1 MRGWLLALLFVLSLP
16 ARASGNLTDGIALV
30 HMPPRAAVNAPV
42 LVLFDPGGDAEGA
55 IRRAAP
61 SANAKGVIL
70 VASVAFRDYLDDAT
84 YTKILADLKAL
95 LARRF
100 PNSPIWAGGFSGGA
114 RIAVGWAQQERGWI
128 RGVICFGG
136 FFDRGGLPPKGTAAF
151 LACGN
156 EDPGWNE
163 MERARAALLAQG
175 ETIAWKPFLGG
186 HRWPPADV
194 VGQAVAFV
202 ADLSSGLLVPGS

>member
-1 MRGWLLALLFVLSLP
+1 MRGRSLVFLFVIAVP
-16 ARASGNLTDGIALV
+16 AMACGNRTDGIALV
-30 HMPPRAAVNAPV
+30 HMPPRVAANAPV

-55 IRRAAP
+55 IHRAAP
-61 SANAKGVIL
+61 SADAKGVVL

-156 EDPGWNE
+156 EDPGWSE
-163 MERARAALLAQG
+163 MDRARTALLAEG
-175 ETIAWKPFLGG
+175 ETVAWKPFLGG

-202 ADLSSGLLVPGS
+202 ADPSRGPLVRGS